1 MGIPLS
7 APARLTAWALL
18 LVLPVQ
24 LTACR
29 DSPEDRVEK
38 LFRARQEGGESLRQA
53 AADGLVDPAASVRA
67 TAAWMLAEE
76 DDGAGELVGL
86 LSDPAPSV
94 RAAAAGALMRFR
106 DASLWPAVAPLLQDH
121 DPRVRLGGVVL
132 IAACSPEAAGELL
145 VGALNDPDP
154 DVRLEAAGGLR
165 AAPSVEAL
173 PELTACLLGDADWR
187 VRARAVEA
195 LSLRDEAAEIVSL
208 FGDEAEIVS
217 VLELASADSNP
228 LVRAAAGEGLE
239 AYHRAHPP
247 IIAPIP

>member
-1 MGIPLS
+1 
-7 APARLTAWALL
+7 
-18 LVLPVQ
+18 
-24 LTACR
+24 
-29 DSPEDRVEK
+29 
-38 LFRARQEGGESLRQA
+38 
-53 AADGLVDPAASVRA
+53 
-67 TAAWMLAEE
+67 MLAEG

-106 DASLWPAVAPLLQDH
+106 DPSLWPAVAPLLRDH
-121 DPRVRLGGVVL
+121 DPRVRHKAVVL

-173 PELTACLLGDADWR
+173 PELVACLLGDTDWR

-195 LSLRDEAAEIVSL
+195 LSLREEAESVSL
-208 FGDEAEIVS
+208 FGGEAEIVS
-217 VLELASADSNP
+217 ALELASADSNP
-228 LVRAAAGEGLE
+228 LVRAEAEEGLE
-239 AYHRAHPP
+239 AYHRAHAP
-247 IIAPIP
+247 IIVPLP